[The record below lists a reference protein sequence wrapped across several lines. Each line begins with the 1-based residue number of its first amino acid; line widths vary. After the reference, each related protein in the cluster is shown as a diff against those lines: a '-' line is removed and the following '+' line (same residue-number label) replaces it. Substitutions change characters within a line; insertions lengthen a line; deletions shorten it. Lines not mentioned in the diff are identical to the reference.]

1 MYGIS
6 IIWWY
11 VREILD
17 ERNQLIFCSLM
28 IEAFQRPRVHLNM
41 ASIDKLSGDEVI
53 EVCLSVLEI
62 IENHRAHH
70 RACFRKAMAMER
82 GG

>member
-1 MYGIS
+1 MPN
-6 IIWWY
+6 
-11 VREILD
+11 VRNRLFLCG
-17 ERNQLIFCSLM
+17 QM

-53 EVCLSVLEI
+53 EVCLSVVEI

>member
-1 MYGIS
+1 MT
-6 IIWWY
+6 
-11 VREILD
+11 
-17 ERNQLIFCSLM
+17 
-28 IEAFQRPRVHLNM
+28 EAFQRPRVHIDM
-41 ASIDKLSGDEVI
+41 ASIDKISGDEVI
-53 EVCLSVLEI
+53 EVCFSVVEI

>member
-1 MYGIS
+1 
-6 IIWWY
+6 
-11 VREILD
+11 
-17 ERNQLIFCSLM
+17 M
-28 IEAFQRPRVHLNM
+28 IEAFQRPRVHRNM
-41 ASIDKLSGDEVI
+41 ASIDKSGDEVI
-53 EVCLSVLEI
+53 EVCISVVEI

>member
-1 MYGIS
+1 
-6 IIWWY
+6 
-11 VREILD
+11 
-17 ERNQLIFCSLM
+17 M
-28 IEAFQRPRVHLNM
+28 IEAFQRPRVHIDM
-41 ASIDKLSGDEVI
+41 ASIDKIRGDEVI
-53 EVCLSVLEI
+53 EVCFSVVEI

>member
-1 MYGIS
+1 
-6 IIWWY
+6 
-11 VREILD
+11 
-17 ERNQLIFCSLM
+17 M
-28 IEAFQRPRVHLNM
+28 IEAFQRPRVHIDM
-41 ASIDKLSGDEVI
+41 ASIDKISGDEVI
-53 EVCLSVLEI
+53 EVCFSVVEI